1 MRHLR
6 TAALAVLACG
16 VTAATTP
23 CLAQATQANL
33 KDDIELTRSEVQSRR
48 QEIVKELMELTP
60 EQSEAFWPIY
70 REYQVDAAKL
80 GDQRVALIETYFAN
94 ADKLTDEQ
102 ADKLLEDAFKL
113 RKNQLDLQKKYVGKY
128 RKVLPRGEGRAPVP
142 DRERAGRDH
151 QCQSPGQHAHDRRH
165 HAEDRRP
172 NAAP

>member
-1 MRHLR
+1 MRHMR
-6 TAALAVLACG
+6 SAALAVLACG
-16 VTAATTP
+16 LTAATTP

-33 KDDIELTRSEVQSRR
+33 RDDIELTRAEVQSRR

-60 EQSEAFWPIY
+60 QESEAFWPIY

-102 ADKLLEDAFKL
+102 ADKLLDDAFKL

-128 RKVLPRGEGRAPVP
+128 RKVLPAVKVARLYQIENVLDAIISANLQASMPMIGDTTQRT
-142 DRERAGRDH
+142 
-151 QCQSPGQHAHDRRH
+151 
-165 HAEDRRP
+165 
-172 NAAP
+172 AAP